1 MSSQTTKFSLN
12 KHGSNPFSQA
22 QRDIDSG
29 LCLTAEINDGKLNW
43 NPTDISFWS
52 LIKEDFSTH
61 ENDFLSQGFWSLF
74 WHRFGNARMSVKF
87 KPLRMGLTL
96 IYRIMYKVTEW
107 LCGITVS
114 YSVVIGRRVK
124 IEHHGGMILAA
135 RAIGNDVVIRQNTT
149 FGVTSIAEIGKLP
162 TIGDGVDI
170 GVGVAILGD
179 VKVGRNARVG
189 ANAVVLHDV
198 PENTTVVG
206 VPARPVQIIEIK
218 SAAIQAE

>member
-1 MSSQTTKFSLN
+1 MSEKGASVSSIRPNSSSK
-12 KHGSNPFSQA
+12 A
-22 QRDIDSG
+22 QQDIDAG
-29 LCLTAEINDGKLNW
+29 AAELDDINDGKLNW
-43 NPTDISFWS
+43 NPKDISFWS
-52 LIKEDFSTH
+52 LIKEDFATH
-61 ENDFLSQGFWSLF
+61 ENEFLSQGFWSLF

-87 KPLRMGLTL
+87 KPLRMVLTL

-124 IEHHGGMILAA
+124 FEHHGGMILAA

-149 FGVTSIAEIGKLP
+149 FGVTSVTEIGKLP
-162 TIGDGVDI
+162 TIGDGADI

-206 VPARPVQIIEIK
+206 VPARPVQINETR